1 MTATR
6 EDLTAALWDAL
17 MGATD
22 RAEFVFQLENRLTR
36 IGWYDPEIAD
46 IAHRLAQ
53 LKAAPAGGEDGFADE
68 RVDEDEDGPP
78 TTFVRLDLIEERLC
92 KLEAG
97 TAPAPHICQCNRS
110 KA

>member
-1 MTATR
+1 MAATR

-22 RAEFVFQLENRLTR
+22 RAEFMFQLENRLART
-36 IGWYDPEIAD
+36 GWYDPEIAD
-46 IAHRLAQ
+46 IARRLSR
-53 LKAAPAGGEDGFADE
+53 LKDAPASGDDGFPDE
-68 RVDEDEDGPP
+68 IADEDEDGPP
-78 TTFVRLDLIEERLC
+78 TTSTRLDAIEERLC

-97 TAPAPHICQCNRS
+97 TVPAPHIYQCRWG